1 MANTFRLEILTPEE
15 TVYQGDCECLTV
27 TLEDGD
33 AAIMRGHAPMLA
45 MLPAGKLRLR
55 LGDTHRVIVST
66 EAFLKVSA
74 AGVEIFS
81 QGCETEE

>member
-1 MANTFRLEILTPEE
+1 MANTFRLDILSPDE
-15 TVYQGDCECLTV
+15 TVYSGECECLTL
-27 TLEDGD
+27 TLPDGE

-55 LGDTHRVIVST
+55 LGAEKTVFST
-66 EAFLKVSA
+66 QEAFLKVSS

-81 QGCETEE
+81 QGCEEEK